1 MVLGSSRTGAMQGS
15 AHCLQVQICGKF
27 EDKLLDNI
35 LLSKGL
41 QIRGVG
47 FQFKF
52 VENLRMNCWT
62 IFYCQKGSKLGGKF
76 KFVENLRMN
85 CWSNFFNLKL
95 KFNR

>member
-1 MVLGSSRTGAMQGS
+1 MVLGSSRTGATQGS
-15 AHCLQVQICGKF
+15 AHWLQVQICGKF

-47 FQFKF
+47 FQFIF

-62 IFYCQKGSKLGGKF
+62 IFLLSKELQIRGKVQIYGKF
-76 KFVENLRMN
+76 EDEF
-85 CWSNFFNLKL
+85 
-95 KFNR
+95 